1 MDSGYN
7 VTTGQNNTI
16 LGRHNGNQNSL
27 DIRTASNYV
36 VLSDGSGYPNAYW
49 RNSVINIPFNV
60 FTTFFTIPTT
70 DIGVYTIV
78 IGLDNQVTSDWCAYA
93 VIKSGGSPAVFI
105 TNSGSTNVTLQ
116 ISGLNVQVKQVGTSP
131 NLDLDCRI
139 SKTV

>member
-36 VLSDGSGYPNAYW
+36 VLSDGSGFPNAYW

-93 VIKSGGSPAVFI
+93 VIKSGGSPAVFV